1 MSVGVIAGAAV
12 AAVTLLAAGIS
23 LVKGGGKKADN
34 APAHKAASRPAA
46 ASSKPATRTSSSSGR
61 TSRCAL
67 LLCILDFYGHRSC
80 SVQLMLPSEA

>member
-23 LVKGGGKKADN
+23 IVKGGGKKSDK

-67 LLCILDFYGHRSC
+67 LLCIPDLDGHRSC
-80 SVQLMLPSEA
+80 SGQLVVPSEA